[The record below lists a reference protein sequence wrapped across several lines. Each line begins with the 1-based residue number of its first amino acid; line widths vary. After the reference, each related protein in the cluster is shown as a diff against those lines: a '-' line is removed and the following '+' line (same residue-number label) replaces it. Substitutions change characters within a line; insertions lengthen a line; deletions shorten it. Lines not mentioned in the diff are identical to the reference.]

1 MLACMATAASIEI
14 LCVGDIHLGREPGR
28 VPAELLG
35 ERGLSRRDLSAAT
48 AWRRTVREARRRKV
62 AAVLLAGDVVDSDDA
77 YLAAYAPL
85 AEGVRDLLDAG
96 IAVVAVAGNHD
107 TEVLPRLAG
116 EIEGLRLLGAGG
128 RWDTTLIEADGAPAV
143 RVLGW
148 SFPQRRVLHDPLDDL
163 PDAFRAGDFGD
174 GADVSTVGLVH
185 GDLDASG
192 GAYAPIARAR
202 LEATR
207 SAAWLLG
214 HVHVPHPLDAM
225 ERPIGYLG
233 CLSGNDP
240 GEVGARG
247 PWIARVASGRVA
259 LERIPLAPLRFEQP
273 EIDLTG
279 ARDANEIELRLTR
292 ALSAL
297 DERRRAE
304 GCRADVVGVRPVLVG
319 RSGVPP
325 RDREEVFARAREGM
339 RPRLEGG
346 SYFIDRV
353 AADRTRPDVDV
364 EALARGTDPPAVLAQ
379 LLLRLEADD
388 TEVGDLIERTRL
400 RMQDESDH
408 QNFTALGRLDVTRE
422 RAREE
427 LVRGARRALEN
438 LLDQR
443 AARTAESDSTAEQA
457 EALR

>member
-1 MLACMATAASIEI
+1 MEKGIEV

-28 VPAELLG
+28 VPDALLAES
-35 ERGLSRRDLSAAT
+35 GLARRDLSAAE
-48 AWRRTVREARRRKV
+48 AWRRAVREAKRRGV

-77 YLAAYAPL
+77 FLTAYAPL

-116 EIEGLRLLGAGG
+116 EIDGLRLLGAGG
-128 RWDTTLIEADGAPAV
+128 RWETTLIEADGAPAL

-148 SFPQRRVLHDPLDDL
+148 SFPTRQVRHDPLDYL
-163 PDAFRAGDFGD
+163 PEAFRARGWGD
-174 GADVSTVGLVH
+174 GADVPTVGLMH

-202 LEATR
+202 LEATGC
-207 SAAWLLG
+207 AAWLLG
-214 HVHVPHPLDAM
+214 HVHAPHDLAGMD
-225 ERPIGYLG
+225 RPIGYLG

-247 PWIARVASGRVA
+247 PWVLRVASGRVA
-259 LERIPLAPLRFEQP
+259 LEHAPLALLRFEEP
-273 EIDLTG
+273 EIDLAG
-279 ARDANEIELRLTR
+279 ARDANDVELRLTR
-292 ALSAL
+292 ALTAL

-304 GCRADVVGVRPVLVG
+304 GCRADVVGVRPVLAG
-319 RSGVPP
+319 RTDVPP
-325 RDREEVFARAREGM
+325 RVRADVFARAARET

-346 SYFIDRV
+346 TYFVDRV
-353 AADRTRPDVDV
+353 AADRTRPDVDA
-364 EALARGTDPPAVLAQ
+364 EQLARGTDPPAVLAQ

-388 TEVGDLIERTRL
+388 ADVRDLVARTRR
-400 RMQDESDH
+400 RMQDEADH
-408 QNFTALGRLDVTRE
+408 ASFAALGRVEVTRE
-422 RAREE
+422 RARDA
-427 LVRGARRALEN
+427 LVRGARRALEE

-443 AARTAESDSTAEQA
+443 TDREGRAETVGNGA
-457 EALR
+457 EAVT